1 MFPLAFFVR
10 AIWRDLRAKAA
21 AGNGRVVSGMGMAY
35 GVILNV
41 NDWGW
46 LIGAAL
52 GALLHTRFIT
62 RTSAVASVPA
72 E

>member
-1 MFPLAFFVR
+1 MAGTDKALLAL
-10 AIWRDLRAKAA
+10 AI
-21 AGNGRVVSGMGMAY
+21 SGTISIGMALLGAY
-35 GVILNV
+35 GVIPNV
-41 NDWGW
+41 GDWGW

-52 GALLHTRFIT
+52 GALLHTLLMT